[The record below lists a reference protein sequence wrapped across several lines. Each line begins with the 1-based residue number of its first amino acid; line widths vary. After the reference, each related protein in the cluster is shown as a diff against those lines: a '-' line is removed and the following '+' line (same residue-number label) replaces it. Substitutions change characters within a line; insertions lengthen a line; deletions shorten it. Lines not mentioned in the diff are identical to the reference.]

1 MLSNTLKFKCY
12 PPGWW
17 NVLFWIWIINCG
29 GLCIIFIEYSRG
41 CSLLPSSFKL
51 GWVNYKNNFWKLDQG
66 WKVFFWIKWL
76 IWTILDV
83 LNSVLFVLNRG
94 KCLKFFITKCWPL
107 IIMKAR
113 LLGSIISAALYIAPP
128 WNCGCWLHTF
138 TNFHFIRLSWGS

>member
-1 MLSNTLKFKCY
+1 M
-12 PPGWW
+12 
-17 NVLFWIWIINCG
+17 
-29 GLCIIFIEYSRG
+29 CIIFIKYSRG

-83 LNSVLFVLNRG
+83 LNLVFVVLIRG
-94 KCLKFFITKCWPL
+94 KRLKCFIIKCWPL

-113 LLGSIISAALYIAPP
+113 LLESIISAALYIAPP
-128 WNCGCWLHTF
+128 WNCGCFHKISLHKIILRIIVMRESCAKYLLYWF
-138 TNFHFIRLSWGS
+138 FFWYHLL